1 MSGTSSTERVVSDSD
16 GKPRPRTVESQPGD
30 EGVSTTG
37 TDSPPAFVVL
47 MRRLEH
53 AWPLSVAVL
62 LLVIIILGA
71 FRTE

>member
-1 MSGTSSTERVVSDSD
+1 MSGTSSKEPIVRERDASTPPEVVR
-16 GKPRPRTVESQPGD
+16 PRPGD
-30 EGVSTTG
+30 GDPSTAG
-37 TDSPPAFVVL
+37 SPPAFVVL
-47 MRRLEH
+47 MRRLEY